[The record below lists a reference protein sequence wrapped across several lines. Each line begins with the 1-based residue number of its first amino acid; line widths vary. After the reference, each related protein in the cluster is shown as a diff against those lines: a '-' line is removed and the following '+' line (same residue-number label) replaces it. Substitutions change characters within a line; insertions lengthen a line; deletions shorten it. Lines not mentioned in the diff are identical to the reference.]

1 MATIKVNTYQNE
13 QEDVLE
19 ELKKLQN
26 QTVSVSRIA
35 SEAGMKQS
43 RVRYALEDLIEAGK
57 VAREASKAINK
68 HYVRYSYKVI
78 KEWYGMKIYRFSG
91 YYCTTANISS
101 VLSNLKKFP
110 NRHIHIDEADLP
122 INEYP
127 SEKCDLADLEKYFV
141 DKKYKCREEE
151 VVIGG
156 TYRHFKGNIVKVLNV
171 ARYTEDATRSFVVYS
186 CSNGVYAR
194 PLDMFLSEV
203 DKCKYPDTKQK
214 YRFELIEEDK

>member
-1 MATIKVNTYQNE
+1 M
-13 QEDVLE
+13 
-19 ELKKLQN
+19 
-26 QTVSVSRIA
+26 
-35 SEAGMKQS
+35 
-43 RVRYALEDLIEAGK
+43 
-57 VAREASKAINK
+57 
-68 HYVRYSYKVI
+68 
-78 KEWYGMKIYRFSG
+78 
-91 YYCTTANISS
+91 
-101 VLSNLKKFP
+101 
-110 NRHIHIDEADLP
+110 HIHIDEADLP

-127 SEKCDLADLEKYFV
+127 SEKCDLDDLEKYFV

-186 CSNGVYAR
+186 CNNGVYAR

-203 DKCKYPDTKQK
+203 DKCKYPDAKQK